1 MKEFKL
7 NSPYKPLGDQPKA
20 INSLADGINDGVKEQ
35 TLLGVTGSG
44 KTFTM
49 ANVIEKLN
57 KPTLI
62 ISHNKTLA
70 GQLYGEMKEFFPE
83 NAVE

>member
-1 MKEFKL
+1 MLFTKLHSYQFQYYSFKLEIMKKFKL

-20 INSLADGINDGVKEQ
+20 INSLAEGINDGVREQ

-49 ANVIEKLN
+49 AML
-57 KPTLI
+57 
-62 ISHNKTLA
+62 
-70 GQLYGEMKEFFPE
+70 
-83 NAVE
+83 